1 MKQKVSKKILL
12 VGLSSVFFMS
22 CTSDEDAVNPV
33 HPETTTKVRMVV
45 DDFFQST
52 ASALPTGE
60 SSISEIEAYLFQND
74 TLKKC
79 LGPLSSTGG
88 NTYELDIMN
97 SDRGDFYFIANTEGH
112 VDVSGLVEGTTLK
125 SDFLKLAS
133 KLDDDQTRLKGNH
146 ILTGSYQRKKKGSAE
161 VTLQRGVARLDL
173 TVNVPQIKI
182 KSVRIDNVSNTGYV
196 FKQSGVETPADVE
209 KRTIRRDF
217 PEPLTASETGLFYL
231 YEQNNAEMK
240 LTMEI
245 EAEGK
250 SNTLSAQLPESLSRN
265 TIYTLTVNKTG
276 AEDFEITINVTT
288 SVEEWTPGEDVT
300 TTPDSIVSRTI
311 SRAI

>member
-1 MKQKVSKKILL
+1 MKQRVSKKILL

-22 CTSDEDAVNPV
+22 CTSDEDPVNPV
-33 HPETTTKVRMVV
+33 QPEAVTKVRMIV

-79 LGPLSSTGG
+79 LGPLSSSGG
-88 NTYELDIMN
+88 DTYELNIMN
-97 SDRGDFYFIANTEGH
+97 SDKGDIYFIANTEGH
-112 VDVSGLVEGTTLK
+112 VDVSGLEEGTTLK
-125 SDFLKLAS
+125 SEFLQLAS
-133 KLDDDQTRLKGNH
+133 KLNDDQTRLKGNH
-146 ILTGSYQRKKKGSAE
+146 ILTGSYQRQKAGSAE
-161 VTLQRGVARLDL
+161 VNLQRGVARLDL

-196 FKQSGVETPADVE
+196 FKQSGVETPVDVE

-231 YEQNNAEMK
+231 YEQNNAEMN

-245 EAEGK
+245 EADGK
-250 SNTLSAQLPESLSRN
+250 SNTLSAQLPVSLSRN

-276 AEDFEITINVTT
+276 TEDFEITINVTT

-300 TTPDSIVSRTI
+300 ATPDSIVSRNV
-311 SRAI
+311 

>member
-1 MKQKVSKKILL
+1 MKQRVSKKILL

-22 CTSDEDAVNPV
+22 CTSDEDPVNPV
-33 HPETTTKVRMVV
+33 QPEAVTKVRMIV

-52 ASALPTGE
+52 ASALPTEE

-79 LGPLSSTGG
+79 LGPLSSSGG
-88 NTYELDIMN
+88 DTYELNIMN
-97 SDRGDFYFIANTEGH
+97 SDKGDIYFIANTEGH
-112 VDVSGLVEGTTLK
+112 VDVSGLEEGTTLK
-125 SDFLKLAS
+125 SEFLQLAS
-133 KLDDDQTRLKGNH
+133 KLNDDQTRLKGNH
-146 ILTGSYQRKKKGSAE
+146 ILTGSYQRQKAGSAE
-161 VTLQRGVARLDL
+161 VNLQRGVARLDL

-196 FKQSGVETPADVE
+196 FKQSGVETPVDVE

-245 EAEGK
+245 EADGK
-250 SNTLSAQLPESLSRN
+250 SNTISAQLPELLSRN

-276 AEDFEITINVTT
+276 TEDFEITINVTT

-300 TTPDSIVSRTI
+300 ATPDSIVSRNV
-311 SRAI
+311 

>member
-1 MKQKVSKKILL
+1 MKQRVSKKILL

-22 CTSDEDAVNPV
+22 CTSDEDPVNPV
-33 HPETTTKVRMVV
+33 QPEAVTKVRMIV

-79 LGPLSSTGG
+79 LGPLSSSGG
-88 NTYELDIMN
+88 DTYELNIMN
-97 SDRGDFYFIANTEGH
+97 SDKGDIYFIANTEGH
-112 VDVSGLVEGTTLK
+112 VDVSGLEEGTTLK
-125 SDFLKLAS
+125 SEFLQLAS
-133 KLDDDQTRLKGNH
+133 KLNDDQTRLKGNH
-146 ILTGSYQRKKKGSAE
+146 ILTGSYQRQKAGSAE
-161 VTLQRGVARLDL
+161 VNLQRGVARLDL

-196 FKQSGVETPADVE
+196 FKQSGIETPVDVE

-217 PEPLTASETGLFYL
+217 PEPLTASEAGLFYL

-245 EAEGK
+245 EADGK
-250 SNTLSAQLPESLSRN
+250 SNTLSAQLPVSLSRN

-276 AEDFEITINVTT
+276 TEDFEITINVTT
-288 SVEEWTPGEDVT
+288 SVEEWIPGEDVT
-300 TTPDSIVSRTI
+300 ATPDSIVSRNV
-311 SRAI
+311 

>member
-1 MKQKVSKKILL
+1 MKQRVSKKILL
-12 VGLSSVFFMS
+12 AGLSSVFFMS
-22 CTSDEDAVNPV
+22 CTSDEDPVNPV
-33 HPETTTKVRMVV
+33 QPEAVTKVRMIV

-52 ASALPTGE
+52 ASALPTEE

-79 LGPLSSTGG
+79 LGPLSSSGG
-88 NTYELDIMN
+88 DTYELNIMN
-97 SDRGDFYFIANTEGH
+97 SDKGDIYFIANTEGH
-112 VDVSGLVEGTTLK
+112 VDVSGLEEGTTLK
-125 SDFLKLAS
+125 SEFLQLAS
-133 KLDDDQTRLKGNH
+133 KLNDDQTRLKGNH
-146 ILTGSYQRKKKGSAE
+146 ILTGSYQRQKAGSVE
-161 VTLQRGVARLDL
+161 VNLQRGVARLDL

-196 FKQSGVETPADVE
+196 FKQSGVETPVDVE

-245 EAEGK
+245 EADGK
-250 SNTLSAQLPESLSRN
+250 SNTLSAQLPVSLSRN

-276 AEDFEITINVTT
+276 TEDFEITINVTT
-288 SVEEWTPGEDVT
+288 SVEEWTQGEDVT
-300 TTPDSIVSRTI
+300 ATPDSIVSRNV
-311 SRAI
+311 

>member
-1 MKQKVSKKILL
+1 MKQRVSKKILL

-22 CTSDEDAVNPV
+22 CTSDEDPVNPV
-33 HPETTTKVRMVV
+33 QPEAVTKVRMIV

-79 LGPLSSTGG
+79 LGPLSSSGG
-88 NTYELDIMN
+88 DTYELNIMN
-97 SDRGDFYFIANTEGH
+97 SDKGDIYFIANTEGH
-112 VDVSGLVEGTTLK
+112 VDVSGLEEGTTLK
-125 SDFLKLAS
+125 SEFLQLAS
-133 KLDDDQTRLKGNH
+133 KLNDDQTRLKGNH
-146 ILTGSYQRKKKGSAE
+146 ILTGSYQRQKAGSAE
-161 VTLQRGVARLDL
+161 VNLQRGVARLDL

-196 FKQSGVETPADVE
+196 FKQSGVETPVDVE
-209 KRTIRRDF
+209 KRTIRKDF

-245 EAEGK
+245 EADGK
-250 SNTLSAQLPESLSRN
+250 SNTLSAQLPVSLSRN

-276 AEDFEITINVTT
+276 TEDFEITINVTT

-300 TTPDSIVSRTI
+300 ATPDSIVSRNV
-311 SRAI
+311 

>member
-1 MKQKVSKKILL
+1 MSKKILL

-22 CTSDEDAVNPV
+22 CTSDEDPVNPV
-33 HPETTTKVRMVV
+33 QPEAVTKVRMIV

-52 ASALPTGE
+52 ASALPTEE

-79 LGPLSSTGG
+79 LGPLSSSGG
-88 NTYELDIMN
+88 DTYELNIMN
-97 SDRGDFYFIANTEGH
+97 SDKGDIYFIANTEGH
-112 VDVSGLVEGTTLK
+112 VDVSGLEEGTTLK
-125 SDFLKLAS
+125 SEFLQLAS
-133 KLDDDQTRLKGNH
+133 KLNDDQTRLKGNH
-146 ILTGSYQRKKKGSAE
+146 ILTGSYQRQKAGSAE
-161 VTLQRGVARLDL
+161 VNLQRGVARLDL

-196 FKQSGVETPADVE
+196 FKQSGVKTPVDVE

-245 EAEGK
+245 EADGK

-276 AEDFEITINVTT
+276 TEDFEITINVTT

-300 TTPDSIVSRTI
+300 ATPDSIVSRNV
-311 SRAI
+311 

>member
-1 MKQKVSKKILL
+1 MKQRVSKKILL

-22 CTSDEDAVNPV
+22 CTSDEDPVNPV
-33 HPETTTKVRMVV
+33 QPEAVTKVRMIV

-79 LGPLSSTGG
+79 LGPLSSSGG
-88 NTYELDIMN
+88 DTYELNIMN
-97 SDRGDFYFIANTEGH
+97 SDKGDIYFIANTEGH
-112 VDVSGLVEGTTLK
+112 VDVSGLEEGTTLK
-125 SDFLKLAS
+125 SEFLQLAS
-133 KLDDDQTRLKGNH
+133 KLNDDQTRLKGNH
-146 ILTGSYQRKKKGSAE
+146 ILTGSYQRQKTGSAE
-161 VTLQRGVARLDL
+161 VNLQRGVARLDL

-196 FKQSGVETPADVE
+196 FKQSGIKTPVDVE

-231 YEQNNAEMK
+231 YEQNNAEMN

-245 EAEGK
+245 EADGK

-265 TIYTLTVNKTG
+265 KIYTLTVNKTG
-276 AEDFEITINVTT
+276 TEDFEITINVTT
-288 SVEEWTPGEDVT
+288 SVEEWIPGEDVT
-300 TTPDSIVSRTI
+300 ATPDSIVSRNV
-311 SRAI
+311 

>member
-1 MKQKVSKKILL
+1 MKQRVSKKILL

-22 CTSDEDAVNPV
+22 CTSDENPVNPV
-33 HPETTTKVRMVV
+33 QPEAVTKVRMIV

-79 LGPLSSTGG
+79 LGPLSSSGG
-88 NTYELDIMN
+88 DTYELNIMN
-97 SDRGDFYFIANTEGH
+97 SDKGDIYFIANTEGH
-112 VDVSGLVEGTTLK
+112 VDVSGLEEGTTLK
-125 SDFLKLAS
+125 SEFLQLAS
-133 KLDDDQTRLKGNH
+133 KLNDDQTRLKGNH
-146 ILTGSYQRKKKGSAE
+146 ILTGSYQRQKAGSAE
-161 VTLQRGVARLDL
+161 VNLQRGVARLDL

-196 FKQSGVETPADVE
+196 FKQSGVETPVDVE

-245 EAEGK
+245 EADGK

-276 AEDFEITINVTT
+276 TEDFEITINVTT

-300 TTPDSIVSRTI
+300 ATPDSIVSRNV
-311 SRAI
+311 

>member
-1 MKQKVSKKILL
+1 MKQRVSKKILL

-22 CTSDEDAVNPV
+22 CTSDEDPVNPV
-33 HPETTTKVRMVV
+33 QPEAVTKVRMIV

-52 ASALPTGE
+52 ASALPTEE

-79 LGPLSSTGG
+79 LGPLSSSGG
-88 NTYELDIMN
+88 DTYELNIMN
-97 SDRGDFYFIANTEGH
+97 SDKGDIYFIANTEGH
-112 VDVSGLVEGTTLK
+112 VDVSGLEEGTTLK
-125 SDFLKLAS
+125 SEFLQLAS
-133 KLDDDQTRLKGNH
+133 KLNDDQTRLKGNH
-146 ILTGSYQRKKKGSAE
+146 ILTGSYQRQKAGSAE
-161 VTLQRGVARLDL
+161 VNLQRGVARLDL

-196 FKQSGVETPADVE
+196 FKQSGVETPVDVE

-245 EAEGK
+245 EADGK

-276 AEDFEITINVTT
+276 TEDFEITINVTT
-288 SVEEWTPGEDVT
+288 SVEEWIPGEDVT
-300 TTPDSIVSRTI
+300 ATPDSIVSRDV
-311 SRAI
+311 

>member
-1 MKQKVSKKILL
+1 MKQRVSKKILL

-22 CTSDEDAVNPV
+22 CTSDEDPVNPV
-33 HPETTTKVRMVV
+33 QPEAVTKVRMIV

-79 LGPLSSTGG
+79 LGPLSSSGG
-88 NTYELDIMN
+88 DTYELNIMN
-97 SDRGDFYFIANTEGH
+97 SDKGDIYFIANTEGH
-112 VDVSGLVEGTTLK
+112 VDVSGLEEGTTLK
-125 SDFLKLAS
+125 SEFLQLAS
-133 KLDDDQTRLKGNH
+133 KLNDDQTRLKGNH
-146 ILTGSYQRKKKGSAE
+146 ILTGSYQRQKAGSAE
-161 VTLQRGVARLDL
+161 VNLQRGVARLDL

-196 FKQSGVETPADVE
+196 FKQSGVETPVDVE

-245 EAEGK
+245 EADGK

-265 TIYTLTVNKTG
+265 KIYTLTVNKTG
-276 AEDFEITINVTT
+276 TEDFEITINVTT
-288 SVEEWTPGEDVT
+288 SVEEWIPGEDVT
-300 TTPDSIVSRTI
+300 TTPDSIVSRNV
-311 SRAI
+311 

>member
-1 MKQKVSKKILL
+1 MKQRVSKKILL

-22 CTSDEDAVNPV
+22 CTSDEDPVNPV
-33 HPETTTKVRMVV
+33 QPEAVTKVRMIV

-79 LGPLSSTGG
+79 LGPLSSSGG
-88 NTYELDIMN
+88 DTYELNIMN
-97 SDRGDFYFIANTEGH
+97 SDKGDIYFIANTEGH
-112 VDVSGLVEGTTLK
+112 VDVSGLEEGTTLK
-125 SDFLKLAS
+125 SEFLQLAS
-133 KLDDDQTRLKGNH
+133 KLNDDQTRLKGNH
-146 ILTGSYQRKKKGSAE
+146 ILTGSYQRQKAGSAE
-161 VTLQRGVARLDL
+161 VNLQRGVARLDL

-196 FKQSGVETPADVE
+196 FKQSGVETPVDVE

-231 YEQNNAEMK
+231 YEQNNAEMN

-245 EAEGK
+245 EADGK

-265 TIYTLTVNKTG
+265 KIYTLTVNKTG
-276 AEDFEITINVTT
+276 TEDFEITINVTT

-300 TTPDSIVSRTI
+300 ATPDSIVSRNV
-311 SRAI
+311 

>member
-1 MKQKVSKKILL
+1 MKQRVSKKILL
-12 VGLSSVFFMS
+12 VGLSSVFYMS
-22 CTSDEDAVNPV
+22 CTSDEDPVNQVQPEAV
-33 HPETTTKVRMVV
+33 TKVRMIV

-52 ASALPTGE
+52 ASALPTEE

-79 LGPLSSTGG
+79 LGPLSSSGG
-88 NTYELDIMN
+88 DTYELNIMN
-97 SDRGDFYFIANTEGH
+97 SDKGDIYFIANTEGH
-112 VDVSGLVEGTTLK
+112 VDVSGLEEGTTLK
-125 SDFLKLAS
+125 SEFLQLAS
-133 KLDDDQTRLKGNH
+133 KLNDDQTRLKGNH
-146 ILTGSYQRKKKGSAE
+146 ILTGSYQRQKTGSAE
-161 VTLQRGVARLDL
+161 VNLQRGVARLDL

-196 FKQSGVETPADVE
+196 FKQSGIETPVDVE

-245 EAEGK
+245 EADGK

-276 AEDFEITINVTT
+276 TEDFEITINVTT

-300 TTPDSIVSRTI
+300 ATPDSIVSRNV
-311 SRAI
+311 

>member
-1 MKQKVSKKILL
+1 MKQRVSKKILL

-22 CTSDEDAVNPV
+22 CTSDEDPVNPV
-33 HPETTTKVRMVV
+33 QPEAVTKVRMIV

-79 LGPLSSTGG
+79 LGPLSSSGG
-88 NTYELDIMN
+88 DTYELNIMN
-97 SDRGDFYFIANTEGH
+97 SDKGDIYFIANTEGH
-112 VDVSGLVEGTTLK
+112 VDVSGLEEGTTLK
-125 SDFLKLAS
+125 SEFLQLAS
-133 KLDDDQTRLKGNH
+133 KLNDDQTRLKGNH
-146 ILTGSYQRKKKGSAE
+146 ILTGSYQRQKTGSAE
-161 VTLQRGVARLDL
+161 VNLQRGVARLDL

-196 FKQSGVETPADVE
+196 FKQSGVETPVDVE

-245 EAEGK
+245 EADGK
-250 SNTLSAQLPESLSRN
+250 SNTLSAQLPVSLSRN

-276 AEDFEITINVTT
+276 TEDFEITINVTT

-300 TTPDSIVSRTI
+300 ATPDSIVSRNV
-311 SRAI
+311 

>member
-1 MKQKVSKKILL
+1 MKQRVSKKILL

-22 CTSDEDAVNPV
+22 CTSDEDPVNPV
-33 HPETTTKVRMVV
+33 QPEAVTKVRMIV

-52 ASALPTGE
+52 ASALPTEE

-79 LGPLSSTGG
+79 LGPLSSSGG
-88 NTYELDIMN
+88 DTYELNIMN
-97 SDRGDFYFIANTEGH
+97 SDKGDIYFIANTEGH
-112 VDVSGLVEGTTLK
+112 VDVSGLEEGTTLK
-125 SDFLKLAS
+125 SEFLQLAS
-133 KLDDDQTRLKGNH
+133 KLNDDQTRLKGNH
-146 ILTGSYQRKKKGSAE
+146 ILTGSYQRQKAGSAE
-161 VTLQRGVARLDL
+161 VNLQRGVARLDL

-196 FKQSGVETPADVE
+196 FKQSGVETPVDVE

-245 EAEGK
+245 EADGK
-250 SNTLSAQLPESLSRN
+250 SNTLSAQLPVSLSRN

-276 AEDFEITINVTT
+276 TEDFEITINVTT
-288 SVEEWTPGEDVT
+288 RVEEWTPGEDVT
-300 TTPDSIVSRTI
+300 ATPDSIVSRNV
-311 SRAI
+311 

>member
-1 MKQKVSKKILL
+1 MKQRVSKKILL

-22 CTSDEDAVNPV
+22 CTSDEDPVNPV
-33 HPETTTKVRMVV
+33 QPEAVTKVRMIV

-79 LGPLSSTGG
+79 LGPLSSSGG
-88 NTYELDIMN
+88 DTYELNIMN
-97 SDRGDFYFIANTEGH
+97 SDKGDIYFIANTEGH
-112 VDVSGLVEGTTLK
+112 VDVSGLEEGTTLK
-125 SDFLKLAS
+125 SEFLQLAS
-133 KLDDDQTRLKGNH
+133 KLNDDQTRLKGNH
-146 ILTGSYQRKKKGSAE
+146 ILTGSYQRQKAGSAE
-161 VTLQRGVARLDL
+161 VNLQRGVARLDL

-196 FKQSGVETPADVE
+196 FKQSGIETPVDVE

-245 EAEGK
+245 EADGK
-250 SNTLSAQLPESLSRN
+250 SNTLSAQLPVSLSRN

-276 AEDFEITINVTT
+276 TEDFEITINVTT

-300 TTPDSIVSRTI
+300 ATPDSIVSRNV
-311 SRAI
+311 

>member
-1 MKQKVSKKILL
+1 MKQRMSKKILL

-22 CTSDEDAVNPV
+22 CTSDDDPVNPV
-33 HPETTTKVRMVV
+33 QPEAVTKVRMIV

-60 SSISEIEAYLFQND
+60 NSIGEIEAYLFQND

-79 LGPLSSTGG
+79 LGPLSSSGD
-88 NTYELDIMN
+88 NTYQLNIMN
-97 SDRGDFYFIANTEGH
+97 SDKGDIYFIANTEGH
-112 VDVSGLVEGTTLK
+112 VNVSGLEEGVTLK
-125 SDFLKLAS
+125 ADFLKLAS
-133 KLDDDQTRLKGNH
+133 KLNDDQTRLKGNH
-146 ILTGSYQRKKKGSAE
+146 ILTGNYQRTKAGNAE
-161 VTLQRGVARLDL
+161 VSLQRGVARLDL
-173 TVNVPQIKI
+173 TVNVPQIKV

-209 KRTIRRDF
+209 KRSIRRDF
-217 PEPLTASETGLFYL
+217 TEPLTTSETGLFYL
-231 YEQNNAEMK
+231 YEQANAEMK

-245 EAEGK
+245 EADGK
-250 SNTLSAQLPESLSRN
+250 SNTLSAQLPASLSRN

-276 AEDFEITINVTT
+276 TEDYEINIQVTT

-300 TTPDSIVSRTI
+300 ATPDSIVSRNV
-311 SRAI
+311 

>member
-1 MKQKVSKKILL
+1 MKQRVSKKILL

-22 CTSDEDAVNPV
+22 CTSDDDPVNPV
-33 HPETTTKVRMVV
+33 QPEAVTKVRMIV

-52 ASALPTGE
+52 ASALPTEE

-79 LGPLSSTGG
+79 LGPLSSSGG
-88 NTYELDIMN
+88 DTYELNIMN
-97 SDRGDFYFIANTEGH
+97 SDKGDIYFIANTEGH
-112 VDVSGLVEGTTLK
+112 VDVSGLEEGTTLK
-125 SDFLKLAS
+125 SEFLQLAS
-133 KLDDDQTRLKGNH
+133 KLNDDQTRLKGNH
-146 ILTGSYQRKKKGSAE
+146 ILTGSYQRQKAGSAE
-161 VTLQRGVARLDL
+161 VNLQRGVARLDL

-196 FKQSGVETPADVE
+196 FKQSGVETPVDVE

-245 EAEGK
+245 EADGK

-276 AEDFEITINVTT
+276 TEDFEITINVTT

-300 TTPDSIVSRTI
+300 ATPDSIVSRNV
-311 SRAI
+311 

>member
-1 MKQKVSKKILL
+1 MKQRVSKKILL

-22 CTSDEDAVNPV
+22 CTSDEDPVNPV
-33 HPETTTKVRMVV
+33 QPEAVTKVRMIV

-79 LGPLSSTGG
+79 LGPLSSSGG
-88 NTYELDIMN
+88 DTYELNIMN
-97 SDRGDFYFIANTEGH
+97 SDKGDIYFIANTEGH
-112 VDVSGLVEGTTLK
+112 VDVSGLEEGTTLK
-125 SDFLKLAS
+125 SEFLQLAS
-133 KLDDDQTRLKGNH
+133 KLNDDQTRLKGNH
-146 ILTGSYQRKKKGSAE
+146 ILTGSYQRQKAGSAE
-161 VTLQRGVARLDL
+161 VNLQRGVARLDL

-196 FKQSGVETPADVE
+196 FKQSGVETPVDVE

-217 PEPLTASETGLFYL
+217 PEPLTASEAGLFYL

-245 EAEGK
+245 EADGK

-276 AEDFEITINVTT
+276 TEDFEITINVTT
-288 SVEEWTPGEDVT
+288 SVEEWTSGEDVT
-300 TTPDSIVSRTI
+300 ATPDSIVSRNV
-311 SRAI
+311 

>member
-1 MKQKVSKKILL
+1 MKQRVSKKILL

-22 CTSDEDAVNPV
+22 CTSDEDPVNPV
-33 HPETTTKVRMVV
+33 QPEAVTKVRMIV

-79 LGPLSSTGG
+79 LGPLSSSGG
-88 NTYELDIMN
+88 DTYELNIMN
-97 SDRGDFYFIANTEGH
+97 SDKGDIYFIANTEGH
-112 VDVSGLVEGTTLK
+112 VDVSGLEEGTTLK
-125 SDFLKLAS
+125 SEFLQLAS
-133 KLDDDQTRLKGNH
+133 KLNDDQTRLKGNH
-146 ILTGSYQRKKKGSAE
+146 ILTGSYQRQKAGSAE
-161 VTLQRGVARLDL
+161 VNLQRGVARLDL

-196 FKQSGVETPADVE
+196 FKQSGVETPVDVE

-245 EAEGK
+245 EADGK
-250 SNTLSAQLPESLSRN
+250 SNTLSAQLPVSLSRN
-265 TIYTLTVNKTG
+265 KIYTLTVNKTG
-276 AEDFEITINVTT
+276 TEDFEITINVTT
-288 SVEEWTPGEDVT
+288 SVEEWIPGEDVT
-300 TTPDSIVSRTI
+300 TTPDSIVSRNV
-311 SRAI
+311 

>member
-1 MKQKVSKKILL
+1 MKQRVSKKILL

-22 CTSDEDAVNPV
+22 CTSDEDPVNPV
-33 HPETTTKVRMVV
+33 QPEAVTKVRMIV

-79 LGPLSSTGG
+79 LGPLSSSGG
-88 NTYELDIMN
+88 DTYELNIMN
-97 SDRGDFYFIANTEGH
+97 SDKGDIYFIANTEGH
-112 VDVSGLVEGTTLK
+112 VDVSGLEEGTTLK
-125 SDFLKLAS
+125 SEFLQLAS
-133 KLDDDQTRLKGNH
+133 KLNDDQTRLKGNH
-146 ILTGSYQRKKKGSAE
+146 ILTGSYQRQKAGSAE
-161 VTLQRGVARLDL
+161 VNLQRGVARLDL

-196 FKQSGVETPADVE
+196 FKQSGVETPVDVE

-217 PEPLTASETGLFYL
+217 LEPLTASETGLFYL

-245 EAEGK
+245 EADGK

-276 AEDFEITINVTT
+276 TEDFEITINVTT

-300 TTPDSIVSRTI
+300 ATPDSIVSRNV
-311 SRAI
+311 

>member
-22 CTSDEDAVNPV
+22 CTSDEDPVNPV
-33 HPETTTKVRMVV
+33 QPEAVTKVRMIV

-52 ASALPTGE
+52 ASALPTEE

-79 LGPLSSTGG
+79 LGPLSSNGG
-88 NTYELDIMN
+88 DTYELNIMN
-97 SDRGDFYFIANTEGH
+97 SDKGDIYFIANTEGH
-112 VDVSGLVEGTTLK
+112 VDVSGLEEGTTLK
-125 SDFLKLAS
+125 SEFLQLAS
-133 KLDDDQTRLKGNH
+133 KLNDDQTRLKGNH
-146 ILTGSYQRKKKGSAE
+146 ILTGSYQRQKTGSAE
-161 VTLQRGVARLDL
+161 VNLQRGVARLDL

-196 FKQSGVETPADVE
+196 FKQSGVETPVDVE

-245 EAEGK
+245 EADGK

-276 AEDFEITINVTT
+276 TEDFEITINVTT

-300 TTPDSIVSRTI
+300 ATPDSIVSRNV
-311 SRAI
+311 

>member
-1 MKQKVSKKILL
+1 MKQRVSKKILL

-22 CTSDEDAVNPV
+22 CTSDEDPVNPV
-33 HPETTTKVRMVV
+33 QPEAVTKVRMIV

-52 ASALPTGE
+52 ASALPTEE

-79 LGPLSSTGG
+79 LGPLSSSGG
-88 NTYELDIMN
+88 DTYELNIMN
-97 SDRGDFYFIANTEGH
+97 SDKGDIYFIANTEGH
-112 VDVSGLVEGTTLK
+112 VDVSGLEEGTTLK
-125 SDFLKLAS
+125 SEFLQLAS
-133 KLDDDQTRLKGNH
+133 KLNDDQTRLKGNH
-146 ILTGSYQRKKKGSAE
+146 ILTGSYQRQKAGSAE
-161 VTLQRGVARLDL
+161 VNLQRGVARLDL

-196 FKQSGVETPADVE
+196 FKQSAVETPVDVE
-209 KRTIRRDF
+209 KRTIRKDF

-245 EAEGK
+245 EADGK

-276 AEDFEITINVTT
+276 TEDFEITINVTT

-300 TTPDSIVSRTI
+300 ATPDSIVSRNV
-311 SRAI
+311 

>member
-1 MKQKVSKKILL
+1 MKQRVSKKILL

-22 CTSDEDAVNPV
+22 CTSDEDPVNPIQ
-33 HPETTTKVRMVV
+33 PEAVTKVRMIV

-79 LGPLSSTGG
+79 LGPLSSSGG
-88 NTYELDIMN
+88 DTYELNIMN
-97 SDRGDFYFIANTEGH
+97 SDKGDIYFIANTEGH
-112 VDVSGLVEGTTLK
+112 VDVSGLEEGTTLK
-125 SDFLKLAS
+125 SEFLQLAS
-133 KLDDDQTRLKGNH
+133 KLNDDQTRLKGNH
-146 ILTGSYQRKKKGSAE
+146 ILTGSYQRQKAGSAE
-161 VTLQRGVARLDL
+161 VNLQRGVARLDL

-196 FKQSGVETPADVE
+196 FKQSGVETPVDVE

-245 EAEGK
+245 EADGK

-276 AEDFEITINVTT
+276 TEDFEITINVTT

-300 TTPDSIVSRTI
+300 ATPDSIVSRNV
-311 SRAI
+311 

>member
-1 MKQKVSKKILL
+1 MKQRVSKKILL

-22 CTSDEDAVNPV
+22 CTSDEDPVNPV
-33 HPETTTKVRMVV
+33 QPEAVTKVRMIV

-79 LGPLSSTGG
+79 LGPLSSSGG
-88 NTYELDIMN
+88 DTYELNIMN
-97 SDRGDFYFIANTEGH
+97 SDKGDIYFIANTEGH
-112 VDVSGLVEGTTLK
+112 VDVSGLEEGTTLK
-125 SDFLKLAS
+125 SEFLQLAS
-133 KLDDDQTRLKGNH
+133 KLNDDQTRLKGNH
-146 ILTGSYQRKKKGSAE
+146 ILTGSYQRQKTGSAE
-161 VTLQRGVARLDL
+161 VNLQRGVARLDL

-196 FKQSGVETPADVE
+196 FKQSGVETPVDVE
-209 KRTIRRDF
+209 KRTIRKDF

-245 EAEGK
+245 EADGK
-250 SNTLSAQLPESLSRN
+250 SNTLSAQLPVSLSRN

-276 AEDFEITINVTT
+276 TEDFEITINVTT

-300 TTPDSIVSRTI
+300 ATPDSIVSRNV
-311 SRAI
+311 

>member
-1 MKQKVSKKILL
+1 MKQRVSKKILL

-22 CTSDEDAVNPV
+22 CTSDEDPVNPV
-33 HPETTTKVRMVV
+33 QPEAVTKVRMIV

-79 LGPLSSTGG
+79 LGPLSSSGG
-88 NTYELDIMN
+88 DTYELNIMN
-97 SDRGDFYFIANTEGH
+97 SDKGDIYFIANTEGH
-112 VDVSGLVEGTTLK
+112 VDVSGLEEGTTLK
-125 SDFLKLAS
+125 SEFLQLAS
-133 KLDDDQTRLKGNH
+133 KLNDDQTRLKGNH
-146 ILTGSYQRKKKGSAE
+146 ILTGSYQRQKAGSAE
-161 VTLQRGVARLDL
+161 VNLQRGVARLDL

-196 FKQSGVETPADVE
+196 FKQSGVETPVDVE

-245 EAEGK
+245 EADGK
-250 SNTLSAQLPESLSRN
+250 SNTLSAQLPVSLSRN

-276 AEDFEITINVTT
+276 TEDFEITINVTT
-288 SVEEWTPGEDVT
+288 SVEEWIPGDDVT
-300 TTPDSIVSRTI
+300 ATPDSIVSRNV
-311 SRAI
+311 

>member
-1 MKQKVSKKILL
+1 MKQRVSKKILL

-22 CTSDEDAVNPV
+22 CTSDEDPVNPV
-33 HPETTTKVRMVV
+33 QPEAVTKVRMIV

-52 ASALPTGE
+52 TSALPTGE

-79 LGPLSSTGG
+79 LGPLSSSGG
-88 NTYELDIMN
+88 DTYELNIMN
-97 SDRGDFYFIANTEGH
+97 SDKGDIYFIANTEGH
-112 VDVSGLVEGTTLK
+112 VDVSGLEEGTTLK
-125 SDFLKLAS
+125 SEFLQLAS
-133 KLDDDQTRLKGNH
+133 KLNDDQTRLKGNH
-146 ILTGSYQRKKKGSAE
+146 ILTGSYQRQKAGSAE
-161 VTLQRGVARLDL
+161 VNLQRGVARLDL

-196 FKQSGVETPADVE
+196 FKQSGVETPVDVE
-209 KRTIRRDF
+209 KRTIRKDF

-245 EAEGK
+245 EADGK

-276 AEDFEITINVTT
+276 TEDFEITINVTT

-300 TTPDSIVSRTI
+300 ATPDSIVSRNV
-311 SRAI
+311 

>member
-1 MKQKVSKKILL
+1 MKQRVSKKILL

-22 CTSDEDAVNPV
+22 CTSDEDPVNPV
-33 HPETTTKVRMVV
+33 QPEAVTKVRMIV

-79 LGPLSSTGG
+79 LGPLSSSGG
-88 NTYELDIMN
+88 DTYELNIMN
-97 SDRGDFYFIANTEGH
+97 SDKGDIYFIANTEGH
-112 VDVSGLVEGTTLK
+112 VDVSGLEEGTTLK
-125 SDFLKLAS
+125 SEFLQLAS
-133 KLDDDQTRLKGNH
+133 KLNDDQTRLKGNH
-146 ILTGSYQRKKKGSAE
+146 ILTGSYQRQKAGSAE
-161 VTLQRGVARLDL
+161 VNLQRGVARLDL

-196 FKQSGVETPADVE
+196 FKQSGVETPVDVE

-240 LTMEI
+240 LTIEI
-245 EAEGK
+245 EADGK

-276 AEDFEITINVTT
+276 TEDFEITINVTT

-300 TTPDSIVSRTI
+300 ATPDSIVSRNV
-311 SRAI
+311 

>member
-1 MKQKVSKKILL
+1 MKQRVSKKILL

-22 CTSDEDAVNPV
+22 CTSDEDPVNPV
-33 HPETTTKVRMVV
+33 QPEAVTKVRMIV

-79 LGPLSSTGG
+79 LGPLPSSGG
-88 NTYELDIMN
+88 DTYELNIMN
-97 SDRGDFYFIANTEGH
+97 SDKGDIYFIANTEGH
-112 VDVSGLVEGTTLK
+112 VDVSGLEEGTTLK
-125 SDFLKLAS
+125 SEFLQLAS
-133 KLDDDQTRLKGNH
+133 KLNDDQTRLKGNH
-146 ILTGSYQRKKKGSAE
+146 ILTGSYQRQKAGSAE
-161 VTLQRGVARLDL
+161 VNLQRGVARLDL

-196 FKQSGVETPADVE
+196 FKQSGVETPVDVE

-245 EAEGK
+245 EADGK
-250 SNTLSAQLPESLSRN
+250 SNTLSAQLPVSLSRN

-276 AEDFEITINVTT
+276 TEDFEITINVTT
-288 SVEEWTPGEDVT
+288 SVEEWTQGEDVT
-300 TTPDSIVSRTI
+300 ATPDSIVSRNV
-311 SRAI
+311 

>member
-1 MKQKVSKKILL
+1 MKQRASKKILL

-22 CTSDEDAVNPV
+22 CTSDEDPVNPV
-33 HPETTTKVRMVV
+33 QPEAVTKVRMIV

-52 ASALPTGE
+52 ASALPTEE

-79 LGPLSSTGG
+79 LGPLSSSGG
-88 NTYELDIMN
+88 DTYELNIMN
-97 SDRGDFYFIANTEGH
+97 SDKGDIYFIANTEGH
-112 VDVSGLVEGTTLK
+112 VDVSGLEEGTTLK
-125 SDFLKLAS
+125 SEFLQLAS
-133 KLDDDQTRLKGNH
+133 KLNDDQTRLKGNH
-146 ILTGSYQRKKKGSAE
+146 ILTGSYQRQKAGSAE
-161 VTLQRGVARLDL
+161 VNLQRGVARLDL

-196 FKQSGVETPADVE
+196 FKQSAVETPVDVE
-209 KRTIRRDF
+209 KRTIRKDF

-245 EAEGK
+245 EADGK

-276 AEDFEITINVTT
+276 TEDFEITINVST
-288 SVEEWTPGEDVT
+288 SVEEWTPGEDIT
-300 TTPDSIVSRTI
+300 ATPDSIVSRNV
-311 SRAI
+311 

>member
-1 MKQKVSKKILL
+1 MKQRVSKKILL

-22 CTSDEDAVNPV
+22 CTSDEDPVNPV
-33 HPETTTKVRMVV
+33 QPEAVTKVRMIV

-79 LGPLSSTGG
+79 LGPLSSSGG
-88 NTYELDIMN
+88 DTYELNIMN
-97 SDRGDFYFIANTEGH
+97 SDKGDIYFIANTEGH
-112 VDVSGLVEGTTLK
+112 VDVSGLEEGTTLK
-125 SDFLKLAS
+125 SEFLQLAS
-133 KLDDDQTRLKGNH
+133 KLNDDQTRLKGNH
-146 ILTGSYQRKKKGSAE
+146 ILTGSYQRQKAGSAE
-161 VTLQRGVARLDL
+161 VNLQRGVARLDL

-196 FKQSGVETPADVE
+196 FKQSGIETPVDVE

-245 EAEGK
+245 EADGK

-265 TIYTLTVNKTG
+265 KIYTLTVNKTG
-276 AEDFEITINVTT
+276 TEDFEITINVTT
-288 SVEEWTPGEDVT
+288 SVEEWIPGEDVT
-300 TTPDSIVSRTI
+300 ATPDSIVSRNV
-311 SRAI
+311 

>member
-1 MKQKVSKKILL
+1 MKQRVSKKILL

-22 CTSDEDAVNPV
+22 CTSDEDPVNPV
-33 HPETTTKVRMVV
+33 QPEAVTKVRMIV

-79 LGPLSSTGG
+79 LGPLSSSGG
-88 NTYELDIMN
+88 DTYELNIMN
-97 SDRGDFYFIANTEGH
+97 SDKGDIYFIANTEGH
-112 VDVSGLVEGTTLK
+112 VDVSGLEEGTTLK
-125 SDFLKLAS
+125 SEFLQLAS
-133 KLDDDQTRLKGNH
+133 KLNDDQTRLKGNH
-146 ILTGSYQRKKKGSAE
+146 ILTGSYQRQKTGSAE
-161 VTLQRGVARLDL
+161 VNLQRGVARLDL
-173 TVNVPQIKI
+173 TVNVSQIKI

-196 FKQSGVETPADVE
+196 FKQSGIETPVDVE
-209 KRTIRRDF
+209 KRTIRKDF

-245 EAEGK
+245 EADGK

-276 AEDFEITINVTT
+276 TEDFEITINVTT

-300 TTPDSIVSRTI
+300 ATPDSIVSRNV
-311 SRAI
+311 

>member
-1 MKQKVSKKILL
+1 MKQRVSKKILL

-22 CTSDEDAVNPV
+22 CTSDEDPVNPV
-33 HPETTTKVRMVV
+33 QPEAVTKVRMIV

-79 LGPLSSTGG
+79 LGPLSSSGG
-88 NTYELDIMN
+88 DTYELNIMN
-97 SDRGDFYFIANTEGH
+97 SDKGDIYFIANTEGH
-112 VDVSGLVEGTTLK
+112 VDVSGLEEGTTLK
-125 SDFLKLAS
+125 SEFLQLAS
-133 KLDDDQTRLKGNH
+133 KLNDDQTRLKGNH
-146 ILTGSYQRKKKGSAE
+146 ILTGSYQRQKAGSAE
-161 VTLQRGVARLDL
+161 VNLQRGVARLDL

-196 FKQSGVETPADVE
+196 FKQSGVETPVDVE

-217 PEPLTASETGLFYL
+217 PEPLTASEAGLFYL

-245 EAEGK
+245 EADGK

-265 TIYTLTVNKTG
+265 KIYTLTVNKTG
-276 AEDFEITINVTT
+276 TEDFEITINVTT

-300 TTPDSIVSRTI
+300 ATPDSIVSRNV
-311 SRAI
+311 

>member
-1 MKQKVSKKILL
+1 MKQRVSKKILL

-22 CTSDEDAVNPV
+22 CTSDEDPVNPV
-33 HPETTTKVRMVV
+33 QPEAVTKVRMIV

-52 ASALPTGE
+52 ASALPTEE

-79 LGPLSSTGG
+79 LGPLSSSGG
-88 NTYELDIMN
+88 DTYELNIMN
-97 SDRGDFYFIANTEGH
+97 SDKGDIYFIANTEGY
-112 VDVSGLVEGTTLK
+112 VDVSGLEEGTTLK
-125 SDFLKLAS
+125 SEFLQLAS
-133 KLDDDQTRLKGNH
+133 KLNDDQTRLKGNH
-146 ILTGSYQRKKKGSAE
+146 ILTGSYQRQKAGSAE
-161 VTLQRGVARLDL
+161 VNLQRGVARLDL

-196 FKQSGVETPADVE
+196 FKQSGVETPVDVE

-245 EAEGK
+245 EADGK
-250 SNTLSAQLPESLSRN
+250 SNTLSAQLPVSLSRN

-276 AEDFEITINVTT
+276 TEDFEITINVTT

-300 TTPDSIVSRTI
+300 ATPDSIVSRNV
-311 SRAI
+311 

>member
-1 MKQKVSKKILL
+1 MKQRVSKKILL

-22 CTSDEDAVNPV
+22 CTSDEDPVNPV
-33 HPETTTKVRMVV
+33 QPEAVTKVRMIV

-79 LGPLSSTGG
+79 LGPLSSSGG
-88 NTYELDIMN
+88 DTYELNIMN
-97 SDRGDFYFIANTEGH
+97 SDKGDIYFIANTEGH
-112 VDVSGLVEGTTLK
+112 VDVSGLEEGTTLK
-125 SDFLKLAS
+125 SEFLQLAS
-133 KLDDDQTRLKGNH
+133 KLNDDQTRLKGNH
-146 ILTGSYQRKKKGSAE
+146 ILTGSYQRQKARSAE
-161 VTLQRGVARLDL
+161 VNLQRGVARLAL

-196 FKQSGVETPADVE
+196 FKQSGVETPVDVE

-245 EAEGK
+245 EADGK

-276 AEDFEITINVTT
+276 TEDFEITINVTT
-288 SVEEWTPGEDVT
+288 SVEEWIPGEDVT
-300 TTPDSIVSRTI
+300 ATPDSIVSRNV
-311 SRAI
+311 

>member
-1 MKQKVSKKILL
+1 MKQRVSKKILL

-22 CTSDEDAVNPV
+22 CTSDEDPVNPV
-33 HPETTTKVRMVV
+33 QPEAVTKVRMIV

-79 LGPLSSTGG
+79 LGPLSSSGG
-88 NTYELDIMN
+88 DTYELNIMN
-97 SDRGDFYFIANTEGH
+97 SDKGDIYFIANTEGH
-112 VDVSGLVEGTTLK
+112 VDVSGLEEGTTLK
-125 SDFLKLAS
+125 SEFLQLAS
-133 KLDDDQTRLKGNH
+133 KLNDDQTRLKGNH
-146 ILTGSYQRKKKGSAE
+146 ILTGSYQRQKAGSAE
-161 VTLQRGVARLDL
+161 VNLQRGVARLDL

-196 FKQSGVETPADVE
+196 FKQSGVETPVDVE

-245 EAEGK
+245 EADGK
-250 SNTLSAQLPESLSRN
+250 SNTLSAQLPVSLSRN

-276 AEDFEITINVTT
+276 TEDFEITINVTT
-288 SVEEWTPGEDVT
+288 RVEEWTPGEDVT
-300 TTPDSIVSRTI
+300 ATPDSIVSRNV
-311 SRAI
+311 

>member
-1 MKQKVSKKILL
+1 MKQRVSKKILL

-22 CTSDEDAVNPV
+22 CTSDDDPVNPV
-33 HPETTTKVRMVV
+33 QPEAVTKVRMIV

-79 LGPLSSTGG
+79 LGPLSSSGG
-88 NTYELDIMN
+88 DTYELNIMN
-97 SDRGDFYFIANTEGH
+97 SDKGDIYFIANTEGH
-112 VDVSGLVEGTTLK
+112 VDVSGLEEGTTLK
-125 SDFLKLAS
+125 SEFLQLAS
-133 KLDDDQTRLKGNH
+133 KLNDDQTRLKGNH
-146 ILTGSYQRKKKGSAE
+146 ILTGSYQRQKAGSAE
-161 VTLQRGVARLDL
+161 VNLQRGVARLDL

-196 FKQSGVETPADVE
+196 FKQSGVETPVDVE

-245 EAEGK
+245 EADGK
-250 SNTLSAQLPESLSRN
+250 SNTLSAQLPVSLSRN

-276 AEDFEITINVTT
+276 TEDFEITINVTT

-300 TTPDSIVSRTI
+300 ATPDSIVSRNV
-311 SRAI
+311 

>member
-1 MKQKVSKKILL
+1 MKQRVSKKILL

-22 CTSDEDAVNPV
+22 CTSDEDPVNPV
-33 HPETTTKVRMVV
+33 QPEAVTKVRMIV

-79 LGPLSSTGG
+79 LGPLSSSGG
-88 NTYELDIMN
+88 DTYELNIMN
-97 SDRGDFYFIANTEGH
+97 SDKGDIYFIANTEGH
-112 VDVSGLVEGTTLK
+112 VDVSGLEEGTTLK
-125 SDFLKLAS
+125 SEFLQLAS
-133 KLDDDQTRLKGNH
+133 KLNDDQTRLKGNH
-146 ILTGSYQRKKKGSAE
+146 ILTGSYQRQKAGSAE
-161 VTLQRGVARLDL
+161 VNLQRGVARLDL

-196 FKQSGVETPADVE
+196 FKQSGVETPVDVE

-245 EAEGK
+245 EADGK

-276 AEDFEITINVTT
+276 TEDFEITINVTT
-288 SVEEWTPGEDVT
+288 SVEEWTPGDDVT
-300 TTPDSIVSRTI
+300 ATPDSIVSRNV
-311 SRAI
+311 